1 MKKSGRKN
9 RQGKG
14 VAGRRIV
21 LIASGGISVYKSA
34 YLSRILKREG
44 AEVRVVMTEAATR
57 FVTPLTFKT
66 LTGNPVAVSLFPER
80 NDHSVIHID
89 LASWAERIVVA
100 PATADFLARIAA
112 GMANDLASS
121 VISAARCPVILAP
134 AMNEGMWQNRAT
146 LRNVEILRSDG
157 FGFAQPGTGELACGD
172 RGTGRMAE
180 PEEIAA
186 EVRESFDGEGVLAGR
201 KILVTAGRTEESIDS
216 VRYITNRS
224 SGRMGCAIARR
235 AVEMGAEV
243 TLVCGEVDVPVPAV
257 DRKIEAVTASAMKE
271 AVLDQFTG
279 HDILIMTAAV
289 SDYRPSSPGEGK
301 IRRKADS
308 MNLELEKTDDIL
320 KMAGAGKGRAQTT
333 VGFALECAED
343 DGAAMNKLKEKNCD
357 LMVLNV
363 IGEQTGFS
371 APTNRITIYNRE
383 GKVLSTE
390 LITKDEA
397 AGVILNQLIEEDS
410 GD

>member
-80 NDHSVIHID
+80 DDHSVIHID

-100 PATADFLARIAA
+100 PATADFMARIAA

-121 VISAARCPVILAP
+121 VISAARCPVLLAP

-146 LRNVEILRSDG
+146 LRNVEILRGDG
-157 FGFAQPGTGELACGD
+157 FGFVHPDTGELACGD

-186 EVRESFDGEGVLAGR
+186 AVRESFDGEGALAGR

-243 TLVCGEVDVPVPAV
+243 TLVCGAVDVPVPEV

-271 AVLDQFTG
+271 AVLEQFAS

-301 IRRKADS
+301 IRRKAES

-333 VGFALECAED
+333 VGFALECDED
-343 DGAAMNKLKEKNCD
+343 DGAAMNKMKEKNCD

-363 IGEQTGFS
+363 IGERTGFS
-371 APTNRITIYNRE
+371 AHTNRITIYNRE

>member
-9 RQGKG
+9 RQDRG

-34 YLSRILKREG
+34 YLSRIMKREG

-66 LTGNPVAVSLFPER
+66 LTGNPVAVSMFPR
-80 NDHSVIHID
+80 RDDHSVIHID

-100 PATADFLARIAA
+100 PATADFMARIAA
-112 GMANDLASS
+112 GMADDLASA

-146 LRNVEILRSDG
+146 VRNVDILRGDG
-157 FGFAQPGTGELACGD
+157 FAFIHPGTGELACGD
-172 RGTGRMAE
+172 QGTGRMAE

-186 EVRESFDGEGVLAGR
+186 AAAESFRSEGMLAGR

-235 AVEMGAEV
+235 AGEMGAEV
-243 TLVCGEVDVPVPAV
+243 TLVCGAVDVPVPAV
-257 DRKIEAVTASAMKE
+257 EKKIEAVTASAMKE
-271 AVLDQFTG
+271 AVLDRFAG
-279 HDILIMTAAV
+279 HDTLIMTAAV
-289 SDYRPSSPGEGK
+289 SDYKPSSPGEGK
-301 IRRKADS
+301 IRREADS
-308 MNLELEKTDDIL
+308 IALELEKTDDIL
-320 KMAGAGKGRAQTT
+320 KMAGDRKGKSQRT
-333 VGFALECAED
+333 VGFALECEED
-343 DGAAMNKLKEKNCD
+343 DGAAMKKLKEKNCD

-363 IGEQTGFS
+363 IGARTGFS

-383 GKVLSTE
+383 GKVLSTG

-397 AGVILNQLIEEDS
+397 AGVILNQLVEEGS